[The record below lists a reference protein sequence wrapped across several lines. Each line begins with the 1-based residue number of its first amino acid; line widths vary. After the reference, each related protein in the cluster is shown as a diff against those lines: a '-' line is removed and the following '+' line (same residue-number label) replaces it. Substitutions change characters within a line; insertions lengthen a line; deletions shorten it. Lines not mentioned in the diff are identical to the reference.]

1 MVDNNSNFEITSE
14 LEKRIESIIHKY
26 IKNQDSSEQAVKEVI
41 QLLKEGDSQPL
52 NYGFIKDLA
61 LSESETTFVD
71 ALKKIAK
78 LSGKSEK
85 YCYGLWK
92 PTREEQTKATTF
104 SVDIV
109 DSSKK
114 LTKDEKESILIPFG
128 LLKNIQEK
136 NTAEFH
142 LDTNV
147 TPEPATIPSLA
158 FDGKNDYIEIESND
172 IINFNKVKNSQLKY
186 G

>member
-14 LEKRIESIIHKY
+14 LQKRIQLIIDKY

-41 QLLKEGDSQPL
+41 KLLKDGDRQPLLKEGDRQPL

-85 YCYGLWK
+85 YRYGLWK
-92 PTREEQTKATTF
+92 PTREEQT
-104 SVDIV
+104 
-109 DSSKK
+109 
-114 LTKDEKESILIPFG
+114 
-128 LLKNIQEK
+128 
-136 NTAEFH
+136 
-142 LDTNV
+142 
-147 TPEPATIPSLA
+147 
-158 FDGKNDYIEIESND
+158 
-172 IINFNKVKNSQLKY
+172 
-186 G
+186 